1 MCSETDTGALSYD
14 KFSFIKNSDKCTLEF
29 TATHKAGC
37 GTTKSSGFV
46 QFLSSW
52 FSAVILIPVG
62 IVIWYNGGRLDD
74 WMDFGFAVFIGFY
87 LAGIALSNIGIF
99 SVLEE
104 DNETT
109 RSGIIKAIVGFII
122 TTVAAIATGKL
133 SIFL

>member
-1 MCSETDTGALSYD
+1 
-14 KFSFIKNSDKCTLEF
+14 
-29 TATHKAGC
+29 
-37 GTTKSSGFV
+37 
-46 QFLSSW
+46 
-52 FSAVILIPVG
+52 
-62 IVIWYNGGRLDD
+62 
-74 WMDFGFAVFIGFY
+74 MDFGFAVFVGFY